1 MASYTTNS
9 ANLLEFAQARLATG
23 IDQKNPGRVYVC
35 IPADVNEIK
44 LTTDQ
49 SGKSRADARIAI
61 WPMRNRE
68 AYLQSVNTKRI
79 AAGDQPRTLDE
90 IPTHN
95 MQINHSNDF
104 VLANIK
110 KFGKAL
116 IDKALSRQTEAYAAQ
131 IKDDNAED
139 TNSKLFKCIR
149 SLMNPT
155 LSNLYQ
161 HVSERTSAPVQAQIA
176 QGVQGYTA
184 PVEQDPLAYLAQ
196 QSSENEDELPF

>member
-9 ANLLEFAQARLATG
+9 ANLMEFAQSRLMTG
-23 IDQKNPGRVYVC
+23 IDQKNPSRVYVC

-49 SGKSRADARIAI
+49 SGNSRADARIAI

-68 AYLQSVNTKRI
+68 AYLQSVNAKRI
-79 AAGDQPRTLDE
+79 AAGDAPRTLEE

-116 IDKALSRQTEAYAAQ
+116 VERALGKQTEAYAAQ
-131 IKDDNAED
+131 IKDDNPED

-155 LSNLYQ
+155 LANLYQ
-161 HVSERTSAPVQAQIA
+161 HVSERTAAPAQAQMA

-196 QSSENEDELPF
+196 QTEDMDDLPF